1 MDMPIPTIIVADDDF
16 ICNLDICETL
26 READFKVVTAY
37 CASAAFEAIAK
48 GGCLAGLVTD
58 IDLGPGADGFEVA
71 RRARAA
77 YPGLPIV
84 YISGSAAARHPFDG
98 VADSTFLSKPCPP
111 HLIVAA
117 LNRAIRLEAA

>member
-1 MDMPIPTIIVADDDF
+1 MGMPNPTIIFVDDDF
-16 ICNLDICETL
+16 ICNLDICEIL
-26 READFKVVTAY
+26 READFKVVTTY

-48 GGCLAGLVTD
+48 GGHLSGLVTD

-77 YPGLPIV
+77 YPHLPVV
-84 YISGSAAARHPFDG
+84 YISGTAAARHPFEG
-98 VADSTFLSKPCPP
+98 VADSTFLSKPCAP
-111 HLIVAA
+111 HQIVAA